1 MLPYVYLVCAP
12 IVNLLS
18 CSITTLYLYFRW
30 YILRHA
36 LLCTYLVITTA
47 GLCLWVFLTIG
58 TLRFAMKEFKCNVLT
73 AFILLFGVP
82 PPQEFIF
89 KEIVYIWFILSIPIV
104 LFVFG
109 HVFLIPWYNSI
120 LSEGPPFGEYPLL
133 IPMNS
138 MVDLAR
144 TLAYALMNLIERS
157 SVLDY
162 TTSVL
167 LGILL
172 FALFGLLS
180 FAN

>member
-1 MLPYVYLVCAP
+1 
-12 IVNLLS
+12 
-18 CSITTLYLYFRW
+18 
-30 YILRHA
+30 
-36 LLCTYLVITTA
+36 
-47 GLCLWVFLTIG
+47 
-58 TLRFAMKEFKCNVLT
+58 MKEFKCNVLT
-73 AFILLFGVP
+73 AFILLFGIP

-120 LSEGPPFGEYPLL
+120 LSEGPPFGEYSLL

-157 SVLDY
+157 SLLDY